1 MHVGRSRVRRSR
13 GTSTRMGWAYPALL
27 LGLVSAVSLL
37 AACGQSSSG
46 AAGTT
51 AKGTVNVAYAGSLVN
66 LMEHKLGPAFQQAT
80 GYTYQGKGAG
90 STALAH
96 QIQGKLIAPDV
107 FISASAAAYAPL
119 EGGAN
124 GKLVSWYMSFATTQ
138 MVIGYSPKS
147 TFASQLQAAASGSTP
162 WYTVLETPGLRIG
175 RTDPAL
181 DPKGVN
187 TLLAMQLAETYYGQP
202 GLAQKLLGA
211 ANNPAQIFPEEEL
224 VARLTSGQLDAGFF
238 YLNEVKDAGLP
249 YISLPAQINLGDPA
263 QKAVYSQAHYTDARG
278 NTQTGKPILYSV
290 TIPATTK
297 NPAGA
302 AAFVQYLLGSG
313 GQNILTADGIQPIA
327 VIFSGDATTVP
338 PALAQYAGNG

>member
-1 MHVGRSRVRRSR
+1 MRWRLKLSIG
-13 GTSTRMGWAYPALL
+13 GW
-27 LGLVSAVSLL
+27 VSARRLGALMLL
-37 AACGQSSSG
+37 ATLFLAAACGQSTSG
-46 AAGTT
+46 GSGS
-51 AKGTVNVAYAGSLVN
+51 KGTVNVAYAGSLVN
-66 LMEHKLGPAFQQAT
+66 VMEHQLGPAFQAAT

-90 STALAH
+90 STALAN
-96 QIQGKLIAPDV
+96 QIKGKLIAPDI

-119 EGGAN
+119 EGAAN
-124 GKLVSWYMSFATTQ
+124 GNVVRWYMSFAATQ

-147 TFASQLQAAASGSTP
+147 AFAARLQAAANGATP

-187 TLLAMQLAETYYGQP
+187 TLLTLRLAETYYHQP
-202 GLAQKLLGA
+202 DLSQRILGA

-249 YISLPAQINLGDPA
+249 YMTLPAQINLGDPA
-263 QKAVYSQAHYTDARG
+263 QKATYAQAHYTDAKG

-290 TIPATTK
+290 TIPATVK
-297 NPAGA
+297 NAAGA

-313 GQNILTADGIQPIA
+313 GQGLLRADGIEPIA
-327 VIFSGDATTVP
+327 IIFSGDAAAVP
-338 PALAQYAGNG
+338 SALSQYVKNGS